1 MEAYRREIVEMA
13 RAVYEAAPRHHV
25 LKAAEFMFAGDSSR
39 TVAEEATLD
48 TPNGKIRIA
57 YSQPA
62 ERPPFEWHWEITSD
76 MGEADFFKHYLI
88 RENDVVLA
96 QKRVLTPIDD
106 FHAGIVLGDLRAALK
121 HARPQ

>member
-1 MEAYRREIVEMA
+1 MEAYRRDIVELA
-13 RAVYEAAPRHHV
+13 GAVFAAAPRHHV
-25 LKAAEFMFAGDSSR
+25 LTAAEFMFEGEGNR

-48 TPNGKIRIA
+48 TPDGRLRIA

-62 ERPPFEWHWEITSD
+62 ERPPFEWQWEITSD
-76 MGEADFFKHYLI
+76 MGESDFFKHYLI